1 MIGFDL
7 VIRGGSVA
15 TTEGVSRMDVAVRDG
30 RIVALGQEL
39 PPASREI
46 DATNQLVLPGG
57 VDAHCHIQQLSG
69 GGLMNADTFES
80 ATRSA
85 AFGGTTTV
93 ISFAAQHRGDQL
105 SKVVEEYSG
114 LAAAGAITDYAF
126 HLWISDPTPETLDVD
141 LPRLIET
148 GHRSIKIFMTYDR
161 VRLLDEQV
169 LDVMMVARK
178 HGALVCAHA
187 ENHGMIKWMADRL
200 ISRGHVEPKF
210 HGISHPRVCEIEAF
224 ERLVRFSQLLDQP
237 IMLFHVSTAEGAA
250 LIRRARGE
258 GIKVFAETCPQ
269 YLFLT
274 AQDLDRPGLDGA
286 KWMCSPPPRSTADQE
301 ALWRALELGDLQ
313 IVSSDHAP
321 YRYDASGKLA
331 AGPNPDFKQIAN
343 GLPGLET
350 RLPLLFDAMVSQGRS
365 SLEKFVELTATAPA
379 KIYGLHPRKGAIAV
393 GADADI
399 AIWNPDRDVT
409 LTDDGLHDNVGYN
422 PFAGRRLRGWPE
434 IVLRRGEVIVANGA
448 LQATPGSGRL
458 LLRDCVAS
466 MRPTGKLSPE
476 FDPATNFGAQL
487 L

>member
-1 MIGFDL
+1 LIDYDL
-7 VIRGGSVA
+7 VITGGSVA
-15 TTEGVSRMDVAVRDG
+15 TTEGVSAMDVAIHDG
-30 RIVALGQEL
+30 QIAALGRNL
-39 PPASREI
+39 PQGRRTI
-46 DATNQLVLPGG
+46 DAKGKLVLPGG

-69 GGLMNADTFES
+69 GGLMNADTFET

-93 ISFAAQHRGDQL
+93 ISFAAQHRGDSL
-105 SKVVEEYSG
+105 GEVVENYSR
-114 LAAAGAITDYAF
+114 LAAAGAVTDYAF
-126 HLWISDPTPETLDVD
+126 HLWISDPTPETLEHD
-141 LPRLIET
+141 LPRLIEA

-169 LDVMMVARK
+169 LDVMMVARR

-187 ENHGMIKWMADRL
+187 ENHGMIKWMSDRL
-200 ISRGHVEPKF
+200 VSRGYVAPKF
-210 HGISHPRVCEIEAF
+210 HGVSHPRVCEIEAF
-224 ERLVRFSQLLDQP
+224 ERLIRFSQLLDQP

-250 LIRRARGE
+250 VVRRARGE

-269 YLFLT
+269 YLFLS
-274 AQDLDRPGLDGA
+274 AADLDRPGLEGA
-286 KWMCSPPPRSTADQE
+286 KWMCSPPPRSAADQD

-313 IVSSDHAP
+313 VVSSDHAP
-321 YRYDASGKLA
+321 YRFDASGKLS

-350 RLPLLFDAMVSQGRS
+350 RLPLLFDAMVSRGGS
-365 SLEKFVELTATAPA
+365 SVEKFVELTATAPA

-399 AIWNPDRDVT
+399 AIWDPDREVT
-409 LTDDGLHDNVGYN
+409 LSEDGLHDNVGYN

-434 IVLRRGEVIVANGA
+434 TVLRRGDVIVADGTFRA
-448 LQATPGSGRL
+448 EPGSGRL
-458 LLRDCVAS
+458 QLRGCAAS

-476 FDPATNFGAQL
+476 FDPAANFGAQL